1 VALQN
6 KYVNARGAEVRY
18 TVADLRYDM
27 DAGILRESREFD
39 VRNAEW
45 LTEDTAFVMSETAK
59 ERAVRYRTAHITRR
73 RKDGKP
79 SKARLLSSCAP
90 AAYRNRHPLT
100 ALRACAADER
110 CRYLGP
116 GKGHHCVTRK
126 RATVSPIVAHDT
138 RYDRGETDDL
148 SAFLCVRLGLRW
160 IKIERLI
167 TKRNLYKKTHHLKHP
182 SFEGYEEDG
191 QRGEAVGAL
200 PRAEVHEAAGP
211 SDITKKTWLKK
222 RNDFFWGMLP

>member
-1 VALQN
+1 MVLVQKKYPTKEKKEKKKMPLPYVLVLRYVPPHARRRKRDRVPYIEARAQRISGLRYDVALQN

-18 TVADLRYDM
+18 TVADLRYDV

-45 LTEDTAFVMSETAK
+45 LTEDTAFVMADKAK
-59 ERAVRYRTAHITRR
+59 ERAVCSRTAHLTRR

-79 SKARLLSSCAP
+79 SKARVLSSCAP

-100 ALRACAADER
+100 SLRACAAGDR

-126 RATVSPIVAHDT
+126 RATVPAIAVPDT
-138 RYDRGETDDL
+138 EYDRGETGDL
-148 SAFLCVRLGLRW
+148 SAFLCARLGLR
-160 IKIERLI
+160 
-167 TKRNLYKKTHHLKHP
+167 
-182 SFEGYEEDG
+182 
-191 QRGEAVGAL
+191 
-200 PRAEVHEAAGP
+200 
-211 SDITKKTWLKK
+211 
-222 RNDFFWGMLP
+222 

>member
-1 VALQN
+1 MSLPHVLVLRYVAPHARRRKRERVPYIEARAQRISGLRYDVALQN

-18 TVADLRYDM
+18 TVADLRYDV

-45 LTEDTAFVMSETAK
+45 LTEDTAFMMSETAK

-79 SKARLLSSCAP
+79 SKARVLSSCAP
-90 AAYRNRHPLT
+90 AAYRIRHPLT
-100 ALRACAADER
+100 ALRACAANER

-126 RATVSPIVAHDT
+126 RVTVSPIVAHDA

-148 SAFLCVRLGLRW
+148 SAFLCVRLGLR
-160 IKIERLI
+160 
-167 TKRNLYKKTHHLKHP
+167 
-182 SFEGYEEDG
+182 
-191 QRGEAVGAL
+191 
-200 PRAEVHEAAGP
+200 
-211 SDITKKTWLKK
+211 
-222 RNDFFWGMLP
+222 